1 MSDTKV
7 YQFGEQGTATNN
19 LLASILPALQN
30 KGIDSSYL
38 MGLMSGNNNG
48 GFFGNNGGFQDII
61 ALIVIAAIFGNGNF
75 GFGGWGNNGANANM
89 VASTAEREMLLSAI
103 QRNGVD
109 LSQLAS
115 TLNCSIGQIDNAIG
129 QVATQICNLTGQVG
143 MSSQQIIN
151 SVQFGNSQLA
161 NQIANCCCD
170 LKSAF
175 ADCCCRTQTAIQES
189 NYLTERGF
197 CNTNQILAK
206 GFSDIGYATQSQT
219 CSIEKSIAASTQAIL
234 DGQRAA
240 EMRDMQDKLDALR
253 EKNAQQAVILNNTQ
267 QTAQFAAMLAPI
279 QADLAE
285 LKCNQVPVKKIACP
299 EQYVPLNTSVNAT
312 YGLIPTCGYN
322 TFGGWGWNG
331 GNCGFNGNFAWG

>member
-1 MSDTKV
+1 MSESKTYV
-7 YQFGEQGTATNN
+7 FGNDANGANN
-19 LLASILPALQN
+19 SLLASILPALQN
-30 KGIDSSYL
+30 RGIDSSYL

-115 TLNCSIGQIDNAIG
+115 SLNCSVGKLDNAIG
-129 QVATQICNLTGQVG
+129 QVASQICSLTGQVG

-151 SVQFGNSQLA
+151 SIQAGNATLASQLA
-161 NQIANCCCD
+161 SCCCD
-170 LKSAF
+170 IKQAV
-175 ADCCCRTQTAIQES
+175 AES

-197 CNTNQILAK
+197 CNTNQTLAK
-206 GFSDIGYATQSQT
+206 GFADLGYATRDQT
-219 CSIEKSIAASTQAIL
+219 CLIEKAIADSTQQILAGQAAIEKRELQREIASLQDVKQTYRLGNMIAAATNPI
-234 DGQRAA
+234 AA
-240 EMRDMQDKLDALR
+240 EIESIKCRLPKT
-253 EKNAQQAVILNNTQ
+253 EVI
-267 QTAQFAAMLAPI
+267 TAQPEYVAVNRSINVGYAPYC
-279 QADLAE
+279 Q
-285 LKCNQVPVKKIACP
+285 
-299 EQYVPLNTSVNAT
+299 
-312 YGLIPTCGYN
+312 GYN

-331 GNCGFNGNFAWG
+331 FNGGCNNTFAWG

>member
-1 MSDTKV
+1 MSESKTYV
-7 YQFGEQGTATNN
+7 FGNDANGANNN

-30 KGIDSSYL
+30 RGIDSSYL

-115 TLNCSIGQIDNAIG
+115 SLNCSVGKLDNAIG
-129 QVATQICNLTGQVG
+129 QVASQICSLTGQVG

-151 SVQFGNSQLA
+151 SIQAGNATLASQLA
-161 NQIANCCCD
+161 SCCCD
-170 LKSAF
+170 V
-175 ADCCCRTQTAIQES
+175 RQAISES

-197 CNTNQILAK
+197 CNTNQTLAK
-206 GFSDIGYATQSQT
+206 GFSDLGYATRDQT
-219 CSIEKSIAASTQAIL
+219 CSIEKAIADSTQQILAGQAAIEKRELQREIAALQDEKQTYRLGNMIAAATNPI
-234 DGQRAA
+234 AA
-240 EMRDMQDKLDALR
+240 EIESIKCRLPKT
-253 EKNAQQAVILNNTQ
+253 EVIPAQPEYVAVNRSINVGY
-267 QTAQFAAMLAPI
+267 APYC
-279 QADLAE
+279 Q
-285 LKCNQVPVKKIACP
+285 
-299 EQYVPLNTSVNAT
+299 
-312 YGLIPTCGYN
+312 GYN

-331 GNCGFNGNFAWG
+331 FNGGCNNTFAWG